1 MRMLVV
7 KEVSFQWSPIR
18 APLNMLRE
26 DHPSSRPPHSPSFNS
41 SVSAVSFGFVATAIL
56 IFLFLVM
63 AIFERFLRPTSLDLS
78 LSGHCGGGDL
88 EAHMGFNGKLSH
100 YSPKILTEL
109 ETAALRSLA
118 SIDHSRRIDM
128 KLLQRWSCCCNCCRG
143 R

>member
-26 DHPSSRPPHSPSFNS
+26 DHPSSHPPHSPSFNS
-41 SVSAVSFGFVATAIL
+41 SVNAVSFGFVAIGIL

-63 AIFERFLRPTSLDLS
+63 AIFERFLRPISPDLL
-78 LSGHCGGGDL
+78 LSGRRGGGDL
-88 EAHMGFNGKLSH
+88 EAQIGFNGKLSH
-100 YSPKILTEL
+100 PSPKISTEL

-118 SIDHSRRIDM
+118 LTDHSRCIDM